1 MKIKLSFISII
12 AIVIAG
18 LLLFTSCILP
28 SAVENTKEETA
39 GSVKPAA
46 KAEEDIENTG
56 EEGQKDAAAETEA
69 PTIEENTGQDESPA
83 IEEDTG
89 QDSGTQVDSAGGQEE
104 EAVYVN
110 DFTLMDLDK
119 NEVSLSDFQGKI
131 VILNFWAT
139 WCPPCREEIP
149 DFIEVNNLYK
159 DKNVQLIGVSVDTDI
174 KALDDFVKEFGINYL
189 TLIDGTVDTI
199 SPIWGVR
206 AIPTTFI
213 LDKNGGVMFENVGM
227 MTKDQLVK
235 ILEEVL

>member
-18 LLLFTSCILP
+18 LLLFTSCISP
-28 SAVENTKEETA
+28 SAVENTKEGAA

-46 KAEEDIENTG
+46 KVEEDIENTG
-56 EEGQKDAAAETEA
+56 EEGQ
-69 PTIEENTGQDESPA
+69 
-83 IEEDTG
+83 
-89 QDSGTQVDSAGGQEE
+89 EE
-104 EAVYVN
+104 EATYVN

-159 DKNVQLIGVSVDTDI
+159 DKNVQLIGVSIDTDM
-174 KALDDFVKEFGINYL
+174 KALDDFIKEFGINYP

-199 SPIWGVR
+199 SPKWGVR

-213 LDKNGGVMFENVGM
+213 LDKNGGLIFKNVGM
-227 MTKDQLVK
+227 MTKDQLVN